1 MNELLIEGLS
11 AMLIGMGTVLSF
23 LCLMIISMFIMSKIV
38 RKLNEIFP
46 EAVPEVAGANK
57 KVSNGD
63 DSEVAAAIIAAMYR
77 KAWISSRES
86 WLEFIT
92 SIHELPFTIHAVQK
106 FKNIYVKW
114 RNKKWQ
120 NKLK

>member
-46 EAVPEVAGANK
+46 EAVTANAGPK
-57 KVSNGD
+57 KAVPSSD
-63 DSEVAAAIIAAMYR
+63 ESEIAAAIAAAIFKR
-77 KAWISSRES
+77 K
-86 WLEFIT
+86 
-92 SIHELPFTIHAVQK
+92 
-106 FKNIYVKW
+106 
-114 RNKKWQ
+114 
-120 NKLK
+120 